1 MTGSSS
7 SEGPSSASPPST
19 DIPSNP
25 APAGSTVEA
34 PDLVVPFNLGLAALP
49 GGDVIQA
56 TMSVSR
62 RDVRRAS
69 TRWTFAPGGMRLGT
83 GSTNPEVAVSA
94 TTAFV
99 AGQGVLFALDL
110 ETGSL
115 RWQAEIGEKIAGSFL
130 GRPTVIPGGGQ
141 RRERVATTDL
151 AGVVHVLDAE
161 TGDTVATNPSM
172 AENRRVL
179 LTYEPGPVTI
189 SRTGKTIQG
198 ALFAVGAYGSGTSA
212 SVSQAA
218 FDLDR
223 FEPAWSLPT
232 DGTELVSAATIGN
245 DSHYV
250 VRRDS
255 AGQQQLE
262 RRPLDALSIVPDRTT
277 AIEPFVG
284 GQLLRVTPVELAVRD
299 GEVYFATVSGLG
311 IVRGDGTVDTVDLEA
326 EGGFVGPVVYQ
337 LPNDSERLLLAGSLP
352 PDQRVFFIIFALPLA
367 ETPLFLQVDLF
378 DPVKVGPLVVSESL
392 FAVTYLQGSVKAF
405 PIGDIRRL
413 VAKLVGR
420 DLTAV

>member
-1 MTGSSS
+1 
-7 SEGPSSASPPST
+7 
-19 DIPSNP
+19 
-25 APAGSTVEA
+25 
-34 PDLVVPFNLGLAALP
+34 VPFNLGLAALP

-62 RDVRRAS
+62 RDVRRAT

-99 AGQGVLFALDL
+99 AGQGVLFAIDL

-115 RWQAEIGEKIAGSFL
+115 RWQAEIGEKIAGGFL
-130 GRPTVIPGGGQ
+130 GRPTVVPGGGR

-198 ALFAVGAYGSGTSA
+198 ALFAVGAYGSSTTA

-223 FEPAWSLPT
+223 FESAWSLPT
-232 DGTELVSAATIGN
+232 DGTDLVSAATIGK

-255 AGQQQLE
+255 AGRQQLE
-262 RRPLDALSIVPDRTT
+262 RRPLDALSIVTDRTT
-277 AIEPFVG
+277 AIEPFVPLVG
-284 GQLLRVTPVELAVRD
+284 GQLLRVTPVELALRD

-311 IVRGDGTVDTVDLEA
+311 IVRDDGAVETVDLEA
-326 EGGFVGPVVYQ
+326 EGGFVGPMVYQ
-337 LPNDSERLLLAGSLP
+337 LPNGSERLLLAGSLP
-352 PDQRVFFIIFALPLA
+352 PDQRVFFIIFALPLS

-405 PIGDIRRL
+405 SKGDIRRL
-413 VAKLVGR
+413 VAKLAGR